1 MFRRKTRDER
11 RENTSGIIL
20 FIAATFLVFLA
31 ACSDSTSTAGVISE
45 TESGQTAS
53 TDTLSGH
60 IYNNFDYS
68 IEAKKYPHAIVA
80 LTKVVNGRTIIVDST
95 TSDDNGDF
103 TFVAAP
109 TDAYSVVATFERHD
123 TTWAGM
129 TRLTPENKYNSI
141 AIGPAGTILLSPRY
155 NGLSVGD
162 TLCITGTLSCAA
174 ITEENKDEEYIT
186 ITGIPAN
193 HDGYTYTTIT
203 QIEIANESGVKSI
216 PVEWDLY
223 SDGTLVVKDS
233 VLAKVIGEEVI
244 SLPKISEMDSLDD
257 KTLDSLIVPVFFNT
271 DRTVSYT
278 HDDGF
283 MGPDGSLLPWA
294 NAYEHSIDTS
304 STWVL
309 DNIKSVFFV
318 TVPSISK
325 SITIKKLYGAPGS
338 IDIYPEDRIRFVR
351 NFNGSD
357 SLNVRASTIRD
368 RFKELNVFSDDSSF
382 AIGFW
387 ITLNGNDL
395 TADNSVLASSL
406 SSNGKLGF
414 EIRQCESDK
423 KSLCTKIYN
432 GIDSASTAETEFGK
446 AKILDGKQHYYSLVI
461 HKKHLDIS
469 VDGKSIRSTDLKLSN
484 KFYGLNGFELGNHDL
499 DQLIIYSFGNFIR
512 KENEKNW
519 MRLKAWQRAFYELQK
534 KAKETTFEHY
544 QKF

>member
-1 MFRRKTRDER
+1 MTG
-11 RENTSGIIL
+11 RETTKFVTLALLMATL
-20 FIAATFLVFLA
+20 FS
-31 ACSDSTSTAGVISE
+31 ACSDKDSMAGVLTE

-60 IYNNFDYS
+60 IHNYDYS
-68 IEAKKYPHAIVA
+68 SDESDYSQARIF
-80 LTKVVNGRTIIVDST
+80 LTKVVNGRTLVVDST
-95 TSDDNGDF
+95 TTDDNGDF
-103 TFVAAP
+103 TFVSAP
-109 TDAYSVVATFERHD
+109 TDAYSIVANLEHND

-129 TRLTPENKYNSI
+129 TRLTPENRYNSI

-193 HDGYTYTTIT
+193 HDGYTYATIT
-203 QIEIANESGVKSI
+203 QIEIANKNGVRSI

-223 SDGTLVVKDS
+223 SEGTLVVKDS
-233 VLAKVIGEEVI
+233 VLAKVIGEEVVT
-244 SLPKISEMDSLDD
+244 LPEMSEMDSLED
-257 KTLDSLIVPVFFNT
+257 KTLDSLIVPIFFNT
-271 DRTVSYT
+271 ERTVSYT

-304 STWVL
+304 RFV

-338 IDIYPEDRIRFVR
+338 IDIYPEGRIRFVR

-368 RFKELNVFSDDSSF
+368 RFKELNVFSDDSSI

-387 ITLNGNDL
+387 ISQDGSEL
-395 TADNSVLASSL
+395 TEDNNVLVSSL
-406 SSNGKLGF
+406 SSDGKLGF
-414 EIRQCESDK
+414 EIRQCESEK
-423 KSLCTKIYN
+423 TALCTKIYN
-432 GIDSASTAETEFGK
+432 GIDSISTAEKEFGK
-446 AKILDGKQHYYSLVI
+446 AKILDGTEHYYSLVI

-469 VDGKSIRSTDLKLSN
+469 ADGKSIHSTDLKLSDD
-484 KFYGLNGFELGNHDL
+484 FYGLKGFVLGDYDL
-499 DQLIIYSFGNFIR
+499 GQLIVYSFGNFIR
-512 KENEKNW
+512 KESEKNW
-519 MRLKAWQRAFYELQK
+519 NRLKAWQRAFYELQK
-534 KAKETTFEHY
+534 NAKETTFERY
-544 QKF
+544 QKI

>member
-1 MFRRKTRDER
+1 MTG
-11 RENTSGIIL
+11 RETTKFVTLALLMATL
-20 FIAATFLVFLA
+20 FS
-31 ACSDSTSTAGVISE
+31 ACSDKDSMAGVLTE

-60 IYNNFDYS
+60 IHNYDYS
-68 IEAKKYPHAIVA
+68 SDESDYSQARIF
-80 LTKVVNGRTIIVDST
+80 LTKVVNGRTLVVDST
-95 TSDDNGDF
+95 TTDDNGDF
-103 TFVAAP
+103 TFVSAP
-109 TDAYSVVATFERHD
+109 TDAYSIVANLEHND

-129 TRLTPENKYNSI
+129 TRLTPENRYNSI

-216 PVEWDLY
+216 PVEWNLY

-233 VLAKVIGEEVI
+233 VLAKVIGEEVVT
-244 SLPKISEMDSLDD
+244 LPEMSEMDSLED
-257 KTLDSLIVPVFFNT
+257 KTLDSLIVPIFFNT

-318 TVPSISK
+318 TVPNISN

-338 IDIYPEDRIRFVR
+338 IDIYPEGRIRFVR

-382 AIGFW
+382 ALGFW
-387 ITLNGNDL
+387 ISQDGSEITE
-395 TADNSVLASSL
+395 DNNVLVSSL
-406 SSNGKLGF
+406 SSDGKLGF
-414 EIRQCESDK
+414 EIRQCESEK
-423 KSLCTKIYN
+423 TALCTKIYN
-432 GIDSASTAETEFGK
+432 GIDSISTAEKEFGK
-446 AKILDGKQHYYSLVI
+446 AKILDGTEHYYSLVI

-469 VDGKSIRSTDLKLSN
+469 ADGKSIHSTDLKLSDD
-484 KFYGLNGFELGNHDL
+484 FYGLKGFVLGDYDL
-499 DQLIIYSFGNFIR
+499 GQLIVYSFGNFIR
-512 KENEKNW
+512 KESEKTWN
-519 MRLKAWQRAFYELQK
+519 RLKAWQRAFFELQK
-534 KAKETTFEHY
+534 KAKETTFERY
-544 QKF
+544 QKI

>member
-1 MFRRKTRDER
+1 MINER
-11 RENTSGIIL
+11 NTCLL
-20 FIAATFLVFLA
+20 FFVAATLA
-31 ACSDSTSTAGVISE
+31 LLFSACGDKDSMAGVLSE

-53 TDTLSGH
+53 TDTINGR
-60 IYNNFDYS
+60 IYSNFDYS

-80 LTKVVNGRTIIVDST
+80 LTKVVNGRTLIVDST

-103 TFVAAP
+103 TFANAP
-109 TDAYSVVATFERHD
+109 TDAYSIVATFERSD

-129 TRLTPENKYNSI
+129 TRLTPENRYNSI

-216 PVEWDLY
+216 PVEWNLY

-233 VLAKVIGEEVI
+233 VLAKVIGEETI
-244 SLPKISEMDSLDD
+244 TLPKISEMDSLED
-257 KTLDSLIVPVFFNT
+257 KSLDSLIVPIFFNT

-294 NAYEHSIDTS
+294 FAYEHSIDTS

-338 IDIYPEDRIRFVR
+338 IDIYPEDRIRFVG

-382 AIGFW
+382 AFGFW
-387 ITLNGNDL
+387 ISQDGSEL
-395 TADNSVLASSL
+395 TEDNNVLVSSL
-406 SSNGKLGF
+406 SSDGKLGF
-414 EIRQCESDK
+414 EIRQCESEK
-423 KSLCTKIYN
+423 AALCTKIYN
-432 GIDSASTAETEFGK
+432 GIDSISTEEKEFGK
-446 AKILDGKQHYYSLVI
+446 AKILDGTEHYYSLVI

-469 VDGKSIRSTDLKLSN
+469 ADGKSIHSTDLKLSDD
-484 KFYGLNGFELGNHDL
+484 FYGLKGFELGNHDL
-499 DQLIIYSFGNFIR
+499 GQLIVYSFGNFIR
-512 KENEKNW
+512 KESEKNW
-519 MRLKAWQRAFYELQK
+519 NRLKAWQRAFFELQK
-534 KAKETTFEHY
+534 KAKETTFERY
-544 QKF
+544 QKI